1 MPYLNVKA
9 RVLET
14 KIVYYGAGL
23 SGKTTNLEQI
33 KARSSDGRCGE
44 MMSLNTDGDRTLFFD
59 WLPFEVGKFNG
70 CDVKVQLY
78 TVPGQ
83 AKYAETRKRVLAGAD
98 GIVLVLDSESAA
110 IDRNQQ
116 TVKDLWEHLE
126 SNRLDPEKTPIVVQL
141 NKRDLPNAMSPEEL
155 LESVGLKGYPS
166 VEAVAFEGKGVFET
180 LREGVRL
187 VMDSVR
193 KSVQTNTKA
202 VDAGE
207 RSGLDGDTLRDR
219 LHREVGADGTGKSGA
234 AAGSGG
240 GAPQERPAPAAAPA
254 ATTPATPTGA
264 AAAPVATLGA
274 NGPGSSAGGATAQA
288 LAQAPAS
295 AAVPAKAQPAAAV
308 RDIPTPSA
316 GSSPEPARSPRPASD
331 AHSADA
337 VRSHDVVAAQ
347 RSFSRRLDSVE
358 ATLARTIRTEV
369 ARLQDEVRKAQD
381 GKQEDQYEPRFA
393 AIEDLLGRL
402 EQRTE
407 AQDGRIA
414 ATSSDITTCIE
425 RSEGA
430 VATHIDEAVSR
441 IRAGLFTSDETHQL
455 AVSISSMITDQV
467 RGDLSDLEARLK
479 ERSETV
485 ERRVS
490 EALEQLTQAQ
500 QKDQKELTTM
510 LAALKEG
517 TQTHQTELR
526 KRVDMV
532 GQVLNEGQ
540 KTSGKRLAYIAN
552 KLEPIE
558 KVAERVQT
566 VVEETVALKTSI
578 ESVGRAVVQQKAA
591 GERSESLLTKLDRQL
606 AAVPEMLRQQW
617 SESVE
622 PALDGVA
629 HCSQSAESAVASVS
643 QSVARHSSTSEEWFN
658 RIFEQVNTL
667 VEMAQQE
674 PKANKWWRKS

>member
-1 MPYLNVKA
+1 
-9 RVLET
+9 
-14 KIVYYGAGL
+14 
-23 SGKTTNLEQI
+23 
-33 KARSSDGRCGE
+33 
-44 MMSLNTDGDRTLFFD
+44 
-59 WLPFEVGKFNG
+59 
-70 CDVKVQLY
+70 
-78 TVPGQ
+78 
-83 AKYAETRKRVLAGAD
+83 
-98 GIVLVLDSESAA
+98 
-110 IDRNQQ
+110 
-116 TVKDLWEHLE
+116 
-126 SNRLDPEKTPIVVQL
+126 
-141 NKRDLPNAMSPEEL
+141 
-155 LESVGLKGYPS
+155 
-166 VEAVAFEGKGVFET
+166 
-180 LREGVRL
+180 
-187 VMDSVR
+187 
-193 KSVQTNTKA
+193 
-202 VDAGE
+202 
-207 RSGLDGDTLRDR
+207 
-219 LHREVGADGTGKSGA
+219 
-234 AAGSGG
+234 
-240 GAPQERPAPAAAPA
+240 
-254 ATTPATPTGA
+254 
-264 AAAPVATLGA
+264 
-274 NGPGSSAGGATAQA
+274 
-288 LAQAPAS
+288 
-295 AAVPAKAQPAAAV
+295 
-308 RDIPTPSA
+308 
-316 GSSPEPARSPRPASD
+316 
-331 AHSADA
+331 
-337 VRSHDVVAAQ
+337 
-347 RSFSRRLDSVE
+347 
-358 ATLARTIRTEV
+358 
-369 ARLQDEVRKAQD
+369 
-381 GKQEDQYEPRFA
+381 
-393 AIEDLLGRL
+393 
-402 EQRTE
+402 
-407 AQDGRIA
+407 
-414 ATSSDITTCIE
+414 
-425 RSEGA
+425 
-430 VATHIDEAVSR
+430 VSR

-629 HCSQSAESAVASVS
+629 QCSQSAESAVASVS